1 FVCDGCNKKHYIFKS
16 GGGKTLAEK
25 FGIPFLGEIPM
36 VSQVVEGGDTG
47 VPILMGDPES
57 PASEAY
63 RELAG
68 QMAAQLSIIQSTED
82 RVDASF
88 ELAWKS

>member
-1 FVCDGCNKKHYIFKS
+1 
-16 GGGKTLAEK
+16 
-25 FGIPFLGEIPM
+25 M